1 MFQFPGFP
9 SYTYGFSIRYCNITC
24 SEFPHSDICG
34 SLLICSS
41 PQLFAA
47 CHVLL
52 RRHVPRHPPYAL
64 CSLIFLVYLSL
75 HTKKI
80 LISTRLI
87 AVRPFGFTLFIRPFR
102 INQLA
107 LLFLICLSYYAF
119 LFYYAVV
126 NLRGP
131 FDRRALPERQPNHN
145 IMFILKCQAIFQNLR
160 KNFFLPVRSRKF
172 AGSEPNAPT
181 RKPNLKT
188 CCPQQGAEQV
198 AMPCHAL

>member
-1 MFQFPGFP
+1 M
-9 SYTYGFSIRYCNITC
+9 SS
-24 SEFPHSDICG
+24 
-34 SLLICSS
+34 LICSS

-87 AVRPFGFTLFIRPFR
+87 AARPFGFTLFIRSFR

-126 NLRGP
+126 NLRVTCKCSQQRS
-131 FDRRALPERQPNHN
+131 FDAFGLTAVKALALCDLSQWWAQVDSNHRPHAY
-145 IMFILKCQAIFQNLR
+145 QA
-160 KNFFLPVRSRKF
+160 
-172 AGSEPNAPT
+172 
-181 RKPNLKT
+181 
-188 CCPQQGAEQV
+188 C
-198 AMPCHAL
+198 ALTS